1 MNKKIL
7 VVEDEVELNESLV
20 DWLAGSGFEA
30 VGVEDGGKAYDTFLA
45 EKPDLVLLD
54 VQLPNMNGIE
64 IAKLIRKDFGTPII
78 MVTAKTDANDIIAG
92 LEAGADDYVRKPF
105 DMNELK
111 ARIKARLRENNLPDK
126 VVLTLGALTLD
137 VAGHEVRK
145 DGARISLTPLEFNL
159 LLTIAEDPK
168 HTFTREELLKKVW
181 LHKNLNDEADFKGK
195 VDTRLVNVHIQR
207 LRSKIE
213 ENPDD
218 PQIVTTV
225 RGRGYKAGTF

>member
-159 LLTIAEDPK
+159 LQTLIERPGAV
-168 HTFTREELLKKVW
+168 FSREELLVKVW
-181 LHKNLNDEADFKGK
+181 GYQFKPDDK
-195 VDTRLVNVHIQR
+195 FKPDTRLVNVHVQR

-213 ENPDD
+213 QDPDNP
-218 PQIVTTV
+218 QFVLTE
-225 RGRGYKAGTF
+225 RGVGYKAGTV